1 MSSIFSVS
9 GKEELLI
16 YVCTRLLI
24 IFTILPVH
32 EYAHGWAARKMGDDT
47 AYNMGRL
54 TLNPLAHVD
63 WFGAVCLML
72 FGFGWAKP
80 VPINPRNFKNYK
92 KGTALTALAG
102 PAANLICAA
111 IGILAYRLCYD
122 FLCVTGSATLYYV
135 CLALSAFASINL
147 SLCVFNLIPVQPL
160 DGSRIFSAILPT
172 KVNMFLYKYQRQ
184 IYMVFLLLLFLGA
197 LTGPLSWIISKLFN
211 LLWKAFFWVDYLA
224 TLFV

>member
-9 GKEELLI
+9 SKAELLV

-32 EYAHGWAARKMGDDT
+32 EYAHGWAAKKMGDDT

-63 WFGAVCLML
+63 WIGAAFLLL

-102 PAANLICAA
+102 PLANLICAA
-111 IGILAYRLCYD
+111 IGIFASRLCLN
-122 FLCVTGSATLYYV
+122 FLYASGSLTLYYV
-135 CLALSAFASINL
+135 YLALYAFSSINL

-160 DGSRIFSAILPT
+160 DGSRIFASILPA
-172 KVNMFLYKYQRQ
+172 KVNAFMYKYQRQ
-184 IYMVFLLLLFLGA
+184 IYMVFLLLLFLGV
-197 LTGPLSWIISKLFN
+197 LTGPLSWVMSKLFD
-211 LLWKAFFWVDYLA
+211 LLWKAFFWVDYLVA
-224 TLFV
+224 LFI

>member
-1 MSSIFSVS
+1 MSSILSVAN
-9 GKEELLI
+9 KEQFII

-24 IFTILPVH
+24 IFTILPIH

-102 PAANLICAA
+102 PVANLICAA
-111 IGILAYRLCYD
+111 IGVFAYRLCYD
-122 FLCVTGSATLYYV
+122 FLCVTGSVTLRYV
-135 CLALSAFASINL
+135 CFALSAFASINL

-160 DGSRIFSAILPT
+160 DGSRIFSAILPA

-184 IYMVFLLLLFLGA
+184 IYVVFLLLLFVGA
-197 LTGPLSWIISKLFN
+197 LAGPISWMIDTLFE
-211 LLWKAFFWVDYLA
+211 LLWKAFFWVDYIA
-224 TLFV
+224 ALFM